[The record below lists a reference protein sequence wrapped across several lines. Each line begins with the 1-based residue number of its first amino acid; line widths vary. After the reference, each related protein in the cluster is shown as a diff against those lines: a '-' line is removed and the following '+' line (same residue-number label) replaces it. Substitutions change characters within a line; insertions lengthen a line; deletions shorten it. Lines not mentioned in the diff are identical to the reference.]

1 MAKEIKT
8 EDRKFIKY
16 WLKHTE
22 APVTRT
28 TLGTGAVEV
37 SVGDITETTYWYH
50 ESTDEIPNSFV
61 DDIITTGKDCKG
73 TVDEKFWTQT
83 DEETYAAETL
93 TSIREDVWQ
102 INTDKVTDTEGVLD
116 VEYTHEYSWST
127 YDGTK
132 DVEYRVAG
140 VCKDCKFYKPNTEI
154 PEEEPEP
161 DPEPSPDPEP
171 DNEPDPGTE
180 PNDPS
185 SDPSDPSGD
194 PDPTPDPDP
203 DPEPE
208 PTPTPEPE
216 PEPKPEKKGDDYWLH
231 HLPHRCHRL
240 DWRKVC
246 MDGMCTKV
254 KKVDY
259 IDGKETNSSC
269 FERNYYGEC
278 PDYEPFEE
286 DENTDPVD
294 PGTDPVDPD
303 NPNTDPVD
311 PDPNTDPSGG
321 NDPDP
326 NTAPSNP

>member
-1 MAKEIKT
+1 
-8 EDRKFIKY
+8 
-16 WLKHTE
+16 
-22 APVTRT
+22 
-28 TLGTGAVEV
+28 
-37 SVGDITETTYWYH
+37 
-50 ESTDEIPNSFV
+50 
-61 DDIITTGKDCKG
+61 
-73 TVDEKFWTQT
+73 
-83 DEETYAAETL
+83 
-93 TSIREDVWQ
+93 
-102 INTDKVTDTEGVLD
+102 VTDTEGVLD
-116 VEYTHEYSWST
+116 VEYTHEYSWSP

-161 DPEPSPDPEP
+161 EPEPSPDPEP
-171 DNEPDPGTE
+171 DNEPDPGTD

-194 PDPTPDPDP
+194 PDPTSDP

-311 PDPNTDPSGG
+311 PDPNT
-321 NDPDP
+321 
-326 NTAPSNP
+326 APSNP